1 MEKNPEEELF
11 VKLADAIGESPEEVW
26 RMSDIERR
34 QLIEVLGLETKGVV
48 AGPASSCFAE
58 TLVDADVGALN
69 VQNYFIIEEVESME
83 QKDDFQVHDEEVS
96 KRRSQAPNT
105 EEDFEVITTKED
117 FEGFSPME
125 KLLKEDTNKVK
136 KLLAGT
142 NNETIEMDVLEAYL
156 QAHANKPNRVR
167 VVLEELAGVG
177 DLADVETEG
186 PIIIVDEEVP
196 STEKGKGK
204 GKGKSGLMKRGA
216 FPLESEGIV
225 RQAKLGS

>member
-1 MEKNPEEELF
+1 MEE
-11 VKLADAIGESPEEVW
+11 
-26 RMSDIERR
+26 
-34 QLIEVLGLETKGVV
+34 
-48 AGPASSCFAE
+48 
-58 TLVDADVGALN
+58 
-69 VQNYFIIEEVESME
+69 
-83 QKDDFQVHDEEVS
+83 KDDDQAHEEEVS

-105 EEDFEVITTKED
+105 EEDFEVITAKE
-117 FEGFSPME
+117 GISPME
-125 KLLKEDTNKVK
+125 KQLKEDTIKVK

-142 NNETIEMDVLEAYL
+142 HNETIEMDVLEAYL

-204 GKGKSGLMKRGA
+204 GKGKS
-216 FPLESEGIV
+216 SE
-225 RQAKLGS
+225 